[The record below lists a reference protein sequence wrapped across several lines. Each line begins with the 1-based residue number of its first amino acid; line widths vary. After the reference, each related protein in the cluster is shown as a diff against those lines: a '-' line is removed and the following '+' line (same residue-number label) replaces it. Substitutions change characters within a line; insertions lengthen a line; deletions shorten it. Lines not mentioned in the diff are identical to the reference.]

1 MRVALATDPGT
12 PGWPNEDFAAVAP
25 GAAVLL
31 DGCTTTPRG
40 ADTGC
45 VHGVAW
51 YARTLGTAFLAA
63 ITADPPGP
71 LDAALAGAITEVRSG
86 HEAVCDLANPRTPA
100 ATVTAVRAGPAG
112 FETLALSDSSIVA
125 DYGDGRDPVVLTD
138 THRAASADP
147 DAARQAHT
155 AVLPVEGLHG
165 IALLSD
171 GATRITEVYRLIG
184 WPDLV
189 TVIRGRGR
197 PGSSARS
204 GPRRPATRMG
214 SAGPGPRARTT
225 PPPSTG
231 RSRGTCAHEPG
242 RPGFRARIQPR
253 FRAWTQPRSWF
264 HPASVGR
271 RPRRARRCAGPGR
284 RESWHIRGSSPR
296 LRNFGDRSNSRI
308 RAFQAGRLGKI
319 EAIPG

>member
-40 ADTGC
+40 AETGC

-63 ITADPPGP
+63 ITADPPAP
-71 LDAALAGAITEVRSG
+71 LDVALAGAISEVRSG
-86 HEAVCDLANPRTPA
+86 HQATCDLANPRTPA
-100 ATVTAVRAGPAG
+100 ATVIAVRAGQAG
-112 FETLALSDSSIVA
+112 FEMLALSDSSIVA

-138 THRAASADP
+138 THGAASVDP
-147 DAARQAHT
+147 DAAGQART
-155 AVLPVEGLHG
+155 TVLPGDGLHG

-189 TVIRGRGR
+189 AVIRGE
-197 PGSSARS
+197 
-204 GPRRPATRMG
+204 GP
-214 SAGPGPRARTT
+214 AGLIRQVRAAEASDPDGVR
-225 PPPSTG
+225 
-231 RSRGTCAHEPG
+231 
-242 RPGFRARIQPR
+242 
-253 FRAWTQPRSWF
+253 WPRSK
-264 HPASVGR
+264 
-271 RPRRARRCAGPGR
+271 ARDDATAIYWPQPG
-284 RESWHIRGSSPR
+284 E
-296 LRNFGDRSNSRI
+296 
-308 RAFQAGRLGKI
+308 
-319 EAIPG
+319 